1 MHSVLLNNFRVPRH
15 GFPRFLAVLEVLYF
29 QQSVNFESPSR
40 TSGFRSSKASACVI
54 A

>member
-1 MHSVLLNNFRVPRH
+1 MHAVLANNFRVPRH

-29 QQSVNFESPSR
+29 QQSVNLNLPQER
-40 TSGFRSSKASACVI
+40 AVSARRRRARVI